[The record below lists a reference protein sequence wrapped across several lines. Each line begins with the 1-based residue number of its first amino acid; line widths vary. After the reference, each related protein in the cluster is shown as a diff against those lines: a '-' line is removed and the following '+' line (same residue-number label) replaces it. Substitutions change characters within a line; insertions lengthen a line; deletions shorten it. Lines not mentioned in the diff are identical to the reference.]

1 MRVADPGSLGVVVS
15 SGGLVRVNPGGIA
28 VVVDVE
34 GIAVMVTSRTVRTN
48 HWPGRFSRDASR
60 TGRVC
65 IGGRFSG
72 GSRCWRASS
81 DVRSSMA
88 TRYGKRR

>member
-1 MRVADPGSLGVVVS
+1 MATVYGSVREYVESEEEWSLYLER
-15 SGGLVRVNPGGIA
+15 LVR
-28 VVVDVE
+28 
-34 GIAVMVTSRTVRTN
+34 TS
-48 HWPGRFSRDASR
+48 HWPGRFCRDTSRS
-60 TGRVC
+60 GKVC

-88 TRYGKRR
+88 TGYGTHK